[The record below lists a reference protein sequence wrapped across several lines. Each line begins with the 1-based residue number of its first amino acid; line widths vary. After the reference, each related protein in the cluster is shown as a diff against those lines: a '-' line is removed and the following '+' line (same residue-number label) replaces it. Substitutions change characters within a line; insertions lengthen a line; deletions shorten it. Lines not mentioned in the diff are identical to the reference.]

1 LYGSNFRTWNGGR
14 TKNKLIAKFP
24 ILTDADFFYEEGV
37 GHDMLRL
44 MESKLNKTRKELREI
59 IAGL

>member
-1 LYGSNFRTWNGGR
+1 MDPILEPGIADEQ
-14 TKNKLIAKFP
+14 KNKLIAKFP

-37 GHDMLRL
+37 GHDMLKL
-44 MESKLNKTRKELREI
+44 MESKLKKTRKELREI